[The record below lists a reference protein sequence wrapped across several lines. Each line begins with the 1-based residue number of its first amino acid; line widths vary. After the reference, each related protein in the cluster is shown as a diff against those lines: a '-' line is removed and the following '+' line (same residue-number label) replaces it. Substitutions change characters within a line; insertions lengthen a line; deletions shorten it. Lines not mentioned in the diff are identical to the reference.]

1 MMTTITGSHRNVQG
15 HLQGPVGASGSFAPQ
30 SQPGSRGPR
39 DRDNRGAQPRDRAHK
54 ALITL
59 ALGLALA
66 GATTAVAAAA
76 TPPTGL
82 QDQADQQKAPY
93 QSQLDTTLARHR
105 ALGAL
110 SVQES
115 VAQCQALSQSEQE
128 RSLARHRAL
137 GAIAAPPAIAAQPV
151 AKTTPA
157 APDPGVDVPATL
169 LVGLVGGLLGGAA
182 VMVGWTATTRR
193 RRPRAATGLRLGP
206 PA

>member
-1 MMTTITGSHRNVQG
+1 MS
-15 HLQGPVGASGSFAPQ
+15 
-30 SQPGSRGPR
+30 
-39 DRDNRGAQPRDRAHK
+39 RAHK
-54 ALITL
+54 ALATL

-66 GATTAVAAAA
+66 GGTTAVAAAA
-76 TPPTGL
+76 TSPTAI
-82 QDQADQQKAPY
+82 QDQADQQKALY

-115 VAQCQALSQSEQE
+115 VAQRQALSQSERE
-128 RSLARHRAL
+128 RTLARHRAL
-137 GAIAAPPAIAAQPV
+137 GAIAAPPAIATQP
-151 AKTTPA
+151 AARTTPA

-169 LVGLVGGLLGGAA
+169 LVGLVGGLLGGTA

-193 RRPRAATGLRLGP
+193 RRPRAAAGLHLEP